1 MVYLRSC
8 SRRNLNQN
16 KYICAKQNSTSPRC
30 YFNREEEC
38 YTLLMHLYFIRHG
51 ESTSNYG
58 ELVTGR
64 QDVPLTEKGK
74 EQARQAGKGIVAQ
87 NIKIDYIV
95 SSSLA
100 RAHDTAKIIA
110 NEIGYPENSIEI
122 NDLVI
127 ERTFGSL
134 EGTPK
139 GNPATM
145 TDSYIKEHGGEVDG
159 DIRARVEHFIEPLR
173 GKPGTILVVSHTGF
187 GRRLRAVVQNISTDD
202 SENLKNA
209 DLTDLGEI

>member
-1 MVYLRSC
+1 
-8 SRRNLNQN
+8 
-16 KYICAKQNSTSPRC
+16 
-30 YFNREEEC
+30 
-38 YTLLMHLYFIRHG
+38 MHLFFIRHG

-58 ELVTGR
+58 ELVTGQ

-74 EQARQAGKGIVAQ
+74 EQAHQAGREIVAQ
-87 NIKIDYIV
+87 GIHFDHIV
-95 SSSLA
+95 SSSLS
-100 RAHDTAKIIA
+100 RAHDTARIIS

-127 ERTFGSL
+127 ERSFGSL
-134 EGTPK
+134 EGKPK
-139 GNPATM
+139 EEVGVL
-145 TDSYIKEHGGEVDG
+145 DDDLIQRSGGELDPA
-159 DIRARVEHFIEPLR
+159 IRARVELFLEPLR

-209 DLTDLGEI
+209 ELTDLGDI